1 MLDNVYFLLGKMG
14 SKRVL
19 PYGRNLGGHVGIIL
33 EVKNLQLKK
42 FLRNDYLG
50 IMETSVVRRI

>member
-19 PYGRNLGGHVGIIL
+19 PYGRNLGGHVGIIS

-42 FLRNDYLG
+42 FLRNDHLG

>member
-1 MLDNVYFLLGKMG
+1 MG